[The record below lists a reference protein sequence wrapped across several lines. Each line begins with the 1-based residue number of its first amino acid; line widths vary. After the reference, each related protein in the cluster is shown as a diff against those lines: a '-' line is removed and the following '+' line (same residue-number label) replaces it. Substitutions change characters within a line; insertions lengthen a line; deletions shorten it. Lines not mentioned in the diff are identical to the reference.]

1 MATRLRRGARL
12 APRVLVADSTGV
24 RACLVPT
31 QAGPLAGDHDRV
43 EIGVGTGATLIVGP
57 IGAACALAGSARTL
71 LELEVE
77 LQVGARLVFE
87 EAPLILAY
95 GANVARSATVKLAAG
110 AVAALRDIVVLGDE
124 GQAGAGVSLASSLRI
139 TDPDGVLL
147 HDALRI
153 DPALV
158 HDDAHVALAPG
169 HRVVGTLSLFGL
181 RPSVDD
187 PAALALA
194 RQGLLR
200 RATAP
205 GLAAVHAELA
215 PTWADWSRA
224 AAGTRCRVGP

>member
-12 APRVLVADSTGV
+12 APRVLAADSTGV
-24 RACLVPT
+24 RACLAPT

-43 EIGVGTGATLIVGP
+43 EIGVGAGATLIVRP
-57 IGAACALAGSARTL
+57 IGAACALAGCARTL

-77 LQVGARLVFE
+77 LQAGARLVFE
-87 EAPLILAY
+87 EAPLILAC

-110 AVAALRDIVVLGDE
+110 AVAALRDVVVLGDE
-124 GQAGAGVSLASSLRI
+124 GQAGAGVSLASSLRV

-181 RPSVDD
+181 RPSIDD

-224 AAGTRCRVGP
+224 AAGTRDRHGP